1 MGRALGWGTLR
12 VAPCSLPR
20 VLAEAGSRRLF
31 HITRYDKQALEPCP
45 LALRA
50 GPAMNCLCDCPSY
63 QMMLSK
69 SPQNQVLQ
77 TMSIF
82 MSPTHLQSGQGS
94 DRDS

>member
-50 GPAMNCLCDCPSY
+50 GPA
-63 QMMLSK
+63 
-69 SPQNQVLQ
+69 
-77 TMSIF
+77 
-82 MSPTHLQSGQGS
+82 TH
-94 DRDS
+94 